1 MNKLR
6 VLRHGINLMNVVLIL
21 RIKVWR
27 PQRLGNIILPM
38 LCRIILCFCI
48 AVLYLFAYILTYKPG
63 LYKYYP
69 YILVLIITEADDTPR
84 VVKPFIN
91 VL

>member
-6 VLRHGINLMNVVLIL
+6 VLRHGINLKNVVLIL

-48 AVLYLFAYILTYKPG
+48 AVLCLFAYILTYKPG
-63 LYKYYP
+63 LYKYCPIY
-69 YILVLIITEADDTPR
+69 TC
-84 VVKPFIN
+84 IN
-91 VL
+91 HH